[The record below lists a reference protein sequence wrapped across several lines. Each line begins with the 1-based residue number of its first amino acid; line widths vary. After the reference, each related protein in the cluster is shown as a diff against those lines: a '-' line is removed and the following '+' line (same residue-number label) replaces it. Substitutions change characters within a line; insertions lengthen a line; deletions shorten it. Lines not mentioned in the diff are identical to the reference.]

1 MIDDVKNEKEVWWAS
16 TKEMDVVVN
25 GKEYTIRVV
34 ENSNEASVLI
44 LRYDDAGNGSWD
56 ELYEGQSNGDVD
68 IENSNEIFTAWENGE
83 LC

>member
-1 MIDDVKNEKEVWWAS
+1 MIDDVKNEREVWWAS
-16 TKEMDVVVN
+16 TKQMDVVVN

-44 LRYDDAGNGSWD
+44 LRNGSWD

>member
-1 MIDDVKNEKEVWWAS
+1 MIDDVKNEREVWWAS
-16 TKEMDVVVN
+16 TKQMDVVVN

-44 LRYDDAGNGSWD
+44 LRNGSWD
-56 ELYEGQSNGDVD
+56 ELYEGQSNGNVD
-68 IENSNEIFTAWENGE
+68 IENANEIFTAWENGE